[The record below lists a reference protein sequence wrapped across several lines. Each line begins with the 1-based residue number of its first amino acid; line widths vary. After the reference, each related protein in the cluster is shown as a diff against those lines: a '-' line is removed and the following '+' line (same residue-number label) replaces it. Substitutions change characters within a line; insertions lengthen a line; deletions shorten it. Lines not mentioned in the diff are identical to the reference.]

1 MTAFTGKVEAGQG
14 TRTAL
19 GMLVAEELAVPP
31 GSVRV
36 VMGNTDVSPFD
47 LGTFGSRSMPYAAP
61 PLRAAAAAA
70 RELLREAAAER
81 FGLPVADLTV
91 AGGIVAGPDGAPSVG
106 YPELLAG
113 VRRVE
118 KVPADGPVTP
128 PAAWRSA
135 GRPARAAGGAD
146 VVTGIK
152 RFPADL
158 RADGM
163 LHGCVLRAPAFGAT
177 LRSADTAPA
186 AGTARGERGRRGWLH
201 RGRGPDRGRR
211 ASGRQRDRRGL
222 GPLPPARAR

>member
-1 MTAFTGKVEAGQG
+1 
-14 TRTAL
+14 
-19 GMLVAEELAVPP
+19 
-31 GSVRV
+31 
-36 VMGNTDVSPFD
+36 
-47 LGTFGSRSMPYAAP
+47 MPYAAP

-118 KVPADGPVTP
+118 KVPAGGPVTP

-146 VVTGIK
+146 VVTGVK

-163 LHGCVLRAPAFGAT
+163 LHGCVLRAAGVRRHAAPCRHRAGRGA
-177 LRSADTAPA
+177 
-186 AGTARGERGRRGWLH
+186 ARGERGRRGRLH

-211 ASGRQRDRRGL
+211 APGRQRDRRGL
-222 GPLPPARAR
+222 GPLAPARAR